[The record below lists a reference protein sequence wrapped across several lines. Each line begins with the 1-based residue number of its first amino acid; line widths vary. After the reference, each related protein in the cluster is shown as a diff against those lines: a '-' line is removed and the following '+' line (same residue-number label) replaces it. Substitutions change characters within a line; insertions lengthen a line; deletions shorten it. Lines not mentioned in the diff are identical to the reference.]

1 MNKKYIIY
9 SLVVFLTLFSA
20 GCVFVASTLNEN
32 VNINGGTDS
41 NVTADTTN
49 VVVATNVINTT
60 PSTELGAGNTNTAV
74 NTNINA
80 NTSPV
85 ISPIQ
90 KIQEKVTS
98 LATNIAQSTSK
109 PSVLLAV
116 PFASQAPFGVW
127 DALHEDACEEAAVIM
142 AHNYVKKLPLN
153 NQIMEDGLQSM
164 IAWEETQGF
173 GLSITMSNV
182 QLTMNKF
189 LGNTNTRL
197 IDNPT
202 IEDLKNELSAGN
214 PIVVPAA
221 GRDLGNPYFSGL
233 GPIYHMYTLIG
244 YDDARKEFITND
256 PGTKR
261 GEKYRY
267 SYDTVISTMHDWNG
281 ATTSEEIRKGKK
293 VVLVVE
299 AGQ

>member
-9 SLVVFLTLFSA
+9 IIVASLTILMA
-20 GCVFVASTLNEN
+20 GCVFVASNSHEN
-32 VNINGGTDS
+32 VNINGGIDS
-41 NVTADTTN
+41 NVTVN
-49 VVVATNVINTT
+49 ATNATNATIT
-60 PSTELGAGNTNTAV
+60 TNTAA
-74 NTNINA
+74 NLTINA
-80 NTSPV
+80 NTNSLPV

-109 PSVLLAV
+109 PSVLLEVA
-116 PFASQAPFGVW
+116 FASQAPFGVW

-153 NQIMEDGLQSM
+153 NQIMEDGLQTM

-182 QLTMNKF
+182 QKTMKEF

-202 IEDLKNELSAGN
+202 IEDLKKELSAGN

-244 YDDARKEFITND
+244 YDDARKEFITHD

-261 GEKYRY
+261 GAKYRY
-267 SYDTVISTMHDWNG
+267 SYDTVMSTIHDWNG
-281 ATTSEEIRKGKK
+281 ATTVVEIRNGKK
-293 VVLVVE
+293 VVLVVDK
-299 AGQ
+299 

>member
-1 MNKKYIIY
+1 MNKKYII
-9 SLVVFLTLFSA
+9 SGLLVFLTLISA
-20 GCVFVASTLNEN
+20 GCIFVTRNSNEN
-32 VNINGGTDS
+32 VNIDGGDDEIAV
-41 NVTADTTN
+41 NL
-49 VVVATNVINTT
+49 I
-60 PSTELGAGNTNTAV
+60 NTNTNVAI
-74 NTNINA
+74 TNALPFI
-80 NTSPV
+80 P
-85 ISPIQ
+85 PIQ

-109 PSVLLAV
+109 PSVLLEV

-127 DALHEDACEEAAVIM
+127 DALHEDACEEAAVII
-142 AHNYVKKLPLN
+142 AHNYVKKLPLD

-164 IAWEETQGF
+164 IAWEEAQGF
-173 GLSITMSNV
+173 GLSITMEKV
-182 QLTMNKF
+182 QIVAREF

-202 IEDLKNELSAGN
+202 IEDLKKELSAGN

-261 GEKYRY
+261 GAKYRY
-267 SYDTVISTMHDWNG
+267 SYDTVINTMHDWNG
-281 ATTSEEIRKGKK
+281 AKTSAEIRKGKK

-299 AGQ
+299 AGK